1 MPKFIQSLDNQVYT
15 QLEKL
20 AKERGITVQTLIRA
34 VIVPEWTTV
43 SGADVRHEK
52 ATVIE
57 PDRSSYHPSPALPQP
72 AHRAESDHQQQLPSS
87 TILHL
92 RHLKPSSFYGEEK
105 EEEKTEKG
113 MIVYGRK
120 RRHH

>member
-52 ATVIE
+52 TTVTA
-57 PDRSSYHPSPALPQP
+57 PDRPAYHPALPQTAHHP
-72 AHRAESDHQQQLPSS
+72 ASDHPQQLTSS

-92 RHLKPSSFYGEEK
+92 RHLKPSSFYAEEK

-113 MIVYGRK
+113 IIVYGRK